1 MANRDSYMGF
11 ARETTYG
18 TFVSPTRS
26 FEGESDSA
34 KRANQYLERRG
45 LRAARQ
51 TRRVD
56 EVRTIERGA
65 SGSAPFTIMR
75 TGFGMLFRAMLDTAA
90 ITTPGGATNAR
101 LHTFESAQEFNS
113 ESLTMQSIRG
123 KPTGTNCFTY
133 PGTTVAGWEISQSVD
148 DYLKLSLDLD
158 HRREIDSEAAHTAT
172 YPADQD
178 EYAWADLAVT
188 VDGNAVELRD
198 FKVSAA
204 RGLDVAKYRL
214 AASALKRQPRRV
226 SDAEY
231 SAEFTLDYES
241 EAMWDLFV
249 SGATVP
255 IVATWTLGEVESG
268 QAFFLKITMAAAQLR
283 GETPTAELD
292 GSENTQPVSVMAL
305 QDDTNPAIKIEYQ
318 TGDTAY

>member
-65 SGSAPFTIMR
+65 AGSAPFTIMR

-90 ITTPGGATNAR
+90 IAQVAATTAW
-101 LHTFESAQEFNS
+101 LQTFTSAQEAGT
-113 ESLTMQSIRG
+113 ESLSMQAIRG
-123 KPTGTNCFTY
+123 KPTGTKCFTY

-158 HRREIDSEAAHTAT
+158 HRQELGSEAAHTAT

-188 VDGNAVELRD
+188 VDGNAVEPRD
-198 FKVSAA
+198 FKVSAS
-204 RGLDVAKYRL
+204 RGLDVGKYRL
-214 AASALKRQPRRV
+214 ADSALKRQPRRV

-231 SAEFTLDYES
+231 TAEFTLDYES

-249 SGATVP
+249 SGDTVP
-255 IVATWTLGEVESG
+255 IVATWTLGEVEAG

-283 GETPTAELD
+283 GETPMAELD
-292 GSENTQPVSVMAL
+292 GTENTQPVTVVAL
-305 QDDTNPAIKIEYQ
+305 HDDTDPAIKIEYQ
-318 TGDTAY
+318 SGDTAH